1 MSSLYVIGAGP
12 GEEKKLTTE
21 AKEILESCQVIAG
34 YTLYVELLKETFPDK
49 EYLVTGMTREEERCR
64 LALESAAGGKR
75 TAVICSGDAGVY
87 GMAGLLIELSVE
99 YPGVDIEVIPGVS
112 AVLSGGAVL
121 GAPVGHDF
129 AVISLSDR
137 LTPWEWIEKRL
148 RCAAMADFVL
158 CIYNPSSKKR
168 RDYLK
173 RACEI
178 LLEYDSPKTVCGY
191 VRNIGRDGE
200 EYNILTLEELRDTPV
215 DMFTTVFIGNS
226 QTKQIGNQMVTPR
239 GYRLMDHS

>member
-1 MSSLYVIGAGP
+1 MSPLFVIGTGP
-12 GEEKKLTTE
+12 GEEKKLTAE
-21 AKEILESCQVIAG
+21 AKEILESCEVIAG
-34 YTLYVELLKETFPDK
+34 YTLYVELLKDTFPDK
-49 EYLVTGMTREEERCR
+49 EYLVTGMTKEEERCR
-64 LALESAAGGKR
+64 LALKVAASGRK

-99 YPGVDIEVIPGVS
+99 YPKVEIEVIPGVS

-173 RACEI
+173 RACEF
-178 LLEYDSPKTVCGY
+178 LLEYKAPETVCGY
-191 VRNIGRDGE
+191 VRNIGRAGE
-200 EYNILTLEELRDTPV
+200 ESAILSLEELKDTTV

-226 QTKQIGNQMVTPR
+226 RTKRIGHQMVTPR
-239 GYRLMDHS
+239 GYRLKDC